1 MRILFMALSI
11 LFLTSCGSPDTTTTG
26 TISPKPELQSV
37 DELNETV
44 WEDSKEAFDILIKQ
58 YEENSTVTK
67 DETKRLD
74 SYFEKYYESGYKDNE
89 NAESYLVTSIKALDV
104 NINLQG
110 VGNEESQKERLQSIQ
125 ESYMSLDQKFKEH

>member
-1 MRILFMALSI
+1 MALSI

-26 TISPKPELQSV
+26 TISPKPELKSV

-44 WEDSKEAFDILIKQ
+44 WEDSKEAFDIFIKQ
-58 YEENSTVTK
+58 YEDSSTVTN

-104 NINLQG
+104 NITLQG
-110 VGNEESQKERLQSIQ
+110 VGNEESQKKRLPSIQ